1 MINSAAFDHL
11 LSQILAILA
20 GAYFGRAAL
29 GGLLWLIASTPGRL
43 GAACH
48 RASLRITPALVKR
61 TAATL
66 VSAVGVAAVA
76 STGMSHA
83 MTIDRTPAAELPA
96 QPKTDLDSAKSA
108 AKAMF
113 SPLVDRVPRT
123 KPPRPP
129 RDLADIDVHLDR
141 APRPAMN
148 ASVNAV
154 VNPGMNH
161 RQCLDGQRVTT

>member
-11 LSQILAILA
+11 LSQILVIVA

-43 GAACH
+43 GALCH

-61 TAATL
+61 TAAAL

-76 STGMSHA
+76 GTGMSQA

-96 QPKTDLDSAKSA
+96 QPKTDTDSAKSA
-108 AKAMF
+108 AKATF
-113 SPLVDRVPRT
+113 APLVDRVPRT

-129 RDLADIDVHLDR
+129 RDLAEIDIHLDR
-141 APRPAMN
+141 APRPGVN
-148 ASVNAV
+148 ANANAV
-154 VNPGMNH
+154 VDPSRLSTDNG
-161 RQCLDGQRVTT
+161 